1 MTAAAA
7 ACRAAEQSKK
17 RPLSDKGQCL
27 LFQFKPFF
35 IAYGKLGLIH
45 LNEITGGESQELFG
59 SSNEYRSPAKRT
71 QSSK

>member
-45 LNEITGGESQELFG
+45 LNEITGGGKSRTFRKLERVPQPSKTH
-59 SSNEYRSPAKRT
+59 AKL
-71 QSSK
+71 